1 MAHFEMVWLSGRL
14 LMIMAQPKVHFTPP
28 GLMARVINRLY
39 GKLAS
44 VGIGPSYSFLLL
56 TKGRKSGMTLA
67 TPVNILLHKRNLYLV
82 GTRGHTQWSRNALA
96 AGRVTLK
103 RGRTRIDFRLR
114 AIPDREKSEI
124 LKAYLIRFNWM
135 VARFF
140 SVGADAPVDSFA
152 AIAADYPVFE
162 LLREK

>member
-1 MAHFEMVWLSGRL
+1 MVYFEMVRLGGRL
-14 LMIMAQPKVHFTPP
+14 SMIMAQSKVHFTPP

-44 VGIGPSYSFLLL
+44 IGIGPSYGFLLL
-56 TKGRKSGMTLA
+56 TKGRKSGRTVA
-67 TPVNILLHKRNLYLV
+67 TPINMLRHEGKLYLV

-103 RGRTRIDFRLR
+103 RGRTRINFRLK
-114 AIPDREKSEI
+114 AIPDSEKSEI

-140 SVGADAPVDSFA
+140 SVPADAPVDSFA
-152 AIAADYPVFE
+152 AIAVDYPVFE